1 MIRAYD
7 EIYLDDAKNLLS
19 QFFDYLTGDCA
30 LGADW
35 AAHLFVSSGSSP
47 LKSQHSVSLFRVSL
61 YFLSG

>member
-1 MIRAYD
+1 MIRTYD

-35 AAHLFVSSGSSP
+35 AAHLFVS
-47 LKSQHSVSLFRVSL
+47 
-61 YFLSG
+61 